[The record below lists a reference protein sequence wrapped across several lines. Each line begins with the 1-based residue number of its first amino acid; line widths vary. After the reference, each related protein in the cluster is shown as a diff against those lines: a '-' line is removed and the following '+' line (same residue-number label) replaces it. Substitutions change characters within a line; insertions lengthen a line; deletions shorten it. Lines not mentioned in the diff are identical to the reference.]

1 MKELLVVIDMQND
14 FVTGSLGTKE
24 ACAITEKVRQKILSW
39 TAEGER
45 VVLPCT
51 HGENYLETQE
61 GRKLPITH
69 CIRGS
74 EGWEIIP
81 QLQPFA
87 GDSRI
92 FDKPAFGSVEL
103 AEYIRDGGY
112 EAVEMIGV
120 CTDICVVSNALLVKA
135 YVPEAAGFGGCVL
148 LCWRHFREPS
158 CGIMY
163 NENVPDFSKIEK
175 NMVKM

>member
-39 TAEGER
+39 TAEGGE
-45 VVLPCT
+45 VVFTRDT
-51 HGENYLETQE
+51 HGENYLDTQE

-92 FDKPAFGSVEL
+92 LTSRRLEVWSLQSIFGM
-103 AEYIRDGGY
+103 AD
-112 EAVEMIGV
+112 
-120 CTDICVVSNALLVKA
+120 TKQ
-135 YVPEAAGFGGCVL
+135 
-148 LCWRHFREPS
+148 WR
-158 CGIMY
+158 
-163 NENVPDFSKIEK
+163 
-175 NMVKM
+175 